1 MVWFLIIMVLP
12 FVALA
17 YVGWHL
23 WLLLPL
29 SAVWKALIIVAL
41 LAAFLLL
48 FAVLGRKLDS
58 LPLPLAQTVYE
69 IGTSA
74 LIVLLY
80 LVILFLLFDIAVLGC
95 AVIRRC
101 GGTWELG
108 YEATWRGT
116 ALVAALITAL
126 LVYGN
131 LNYRHKHRHTLTLTT
146 DKPITRPYRLVMA
159 SDLHLGYH
167 NTRRELARWV
177 DLFNAE
183 HADAILLAGDLV
195 DGSMRPLLEED
206 MAAELRRLNAPVY
219 ACLGNHEFY
228 SGLPEAERFYRDA
241 NIRLLRDDTAR
252 IAPSLIVIGRDDR
265 TNHRRAPLSTLFLV
279 GHASQRDS
287 SAIVGHASQRGST
300 ESTVLGSSSDF
311 LILLDHQPYHLE
323 QAERAGIDL
332 QLSGHTHRGQIWPL
346 SWITDALYE
355 CSWGSHQRGRTH
367 YYISSGLGIWGG
379 KFRIGTRSEYV
390 VITINP
396 SKQ

>member
-1 MVWFLIIMVLP
+1 MIWFLLIMVLP

-23 WLLLPL
+23 WVLLPL
-29 SAVWKALIIVAL
+29 TTVWKVLVIIAL
-41 LAAFLLL
+41 LASFLLL
-48 FAVLGRKLDS
+48 FSVLGRKLDS
-58 LPLPLAQTVYE
+58 LPLPVAQAVYE
-69 IGTSA
+69 IGTSS

-80 LVILFLLFDIAVLGC
+80 LVIIFLLLDIAALALRLLVPLLQ
-95 AVIRRC
+95 
-101 GGTWELG
+101 GGAGGVSDGLSPSLSPSWIASLLRHS
-108 YEATWRGT
+108 WRGT

-126 LVYGN
+126 LFFGN

-146 DKPITRPYRLVMA
+146 DKPIDRPYRLVMA

-195 DGSMRPLLEED
+195 DGSMRPLLDED

-228 SGLPEAERFYRDA
+228 SGLPEAERFYSDA
-241 NIRLLRDDTAR
+241 RIRLLRDDTAH
-252 IAPSLIVIGRDDR
+252 IAPSIIAIGRDDR
-265 TNHRRAPLSTLFLV
+265 TNHRRKPLDSLVTTSDRNKFLV
-279 GHASQRDS
+279 
-287 SAIVGHASQRGST
+287 
-300 ESTVLGSSSDF
+300 
-311 LILLDHQPYHLE
+311 LLDHQPYRLD
-323 QAERAGIDL
+323 QAEKADVDL
-332 QLSGHTHRGQIWPL
+332 QLSGHTHRGQVWPL
-346 SWITDALYE
+346 SWITDAIYE

-379 KFRIGTRSEYV
+379 KYRIGTRSEYV
-390 VITINP
+390 VITLERARP
-396 SKQ
+396 